1 MPDRAR
7 TVLHVS
13 PDTALAQSR
22 TRALTSIGYYVVCVQ
37 TVVAA
42 LFEISMGR
50 CGILLLCHKLDHT
63 GRCTL
68 AEYFH
73 HNCPDPYIV
82 AVLAHEQDQYPR
94 QAHARVVYS
103 HDHAPLVTLLR
114 QRPSA
119 A

>member
-1 MPDRAR
+1 MQQRLRAGVNPTNSSHATDIKPGMSDRAR

-13 PDTALAQSR
+13 PDIALAQSR
-22 TRALTSIGYYVVCVQ
+22 TRALTSIGYHVVCVQ

-50 CGILLLCHKLDHT
+50 CGILLLCHKLDQT

-73 HNCPDPYIV
+73 CNCP
-82 AVLAHEQDQYPR
+82 YPW
-94 QAHARVVYS
+94 HAL
-103 HDHAPLVTLLR
+103 DLT
-114 QRPSA
+114 QRDFQCNST
-119 A
+119 